1 MYIIIFII
9 TGIIIISHQ
18 LIKHNDKYL
27 PQTVHSN
34 HFLHSNCCMS
44 RLATAQILLSQ
55 LKSSVKAYSLATL
68 MAVYRSNCQLDLTAF
83 TDQSQHVHF

>member
-44 RLATAQILLSQ
+44 RHKNVMAGY
-55 LKSSVKAYSLATL
+55 SS
-68 MAVYRSNCQLDLTAF
+68 DF
-83 TDQSQHVHF
+83 TIST